1 MQDHSGE
8 SLWANLFDRTPSSST
23 SLRSGIVEVL
33 RSARHAISLRLL
45 AIQIAAYAPG
55 YAIYFLLTYLSWLL
69 AGRAPASVW
78 AEWGLLPCFFV
89 GEQSRPLLSWIVYDL
104 GVAAVVI
111 AFFLSNAAGSR
122 LLWMRWR
129 GHYAY
134 SVREALDFAIAKMGA
149 ILMAPAAIVFVV
161 GLLAGGGWLIGMV
174 GRIPYMGEL
183 LVTSFAWLWMLAA
196 LVLLLLIAVAAL
208 VLILAPAIVATTEAN
223 AAEAIFQAAGIFW
236 HRPWR
241 LLLYLAGVVAAAIAG
256 LMVSAFLVNRAFLLM
271 DALFANAM
279 GADYQKLSI
288 QAQHLLQSW
297 SAAPQKWFS
306 FAPGVVSQIFFPHRA
321 VVPLALT
328 PWFDV
333 LAHIL
338 ALSLLFT
345 AVWVLA
351 YPLAIINSGLAVTY
365 LLLRQLTEG
374 ETPFSGEK
382 NFSGENSLER
392 YQTNESTSP

>member
-8 SLWANLFDRTPSSST
+8 SPAANLFEHNPAAG
-23 SLRSGIVEVL
+23 SLCFGLVEIF

-69 AGRAPASVW
+69 AGRGPASVW

-89 GEQSRPLLSWIVYDL
+89 GDQPRPLLSWIVYGL
-104 GVAAVVI
+104 GIAALVF
-111 AFFLSNAAGSR
+111 AFFASNAAGSR
-122 LLWMRWR
+122 LLWMKWR

-134 SVREALDFAIAKMGA
+134 SVREAFDFAIAKMNA
-149 ILMAPAAIVFVV
+149 IAMAPVAIVFVIA
-161 GLLAGGGWLIGMV
+161 LFAGGGWLVGMS
-174 GRIPYMGEL
+174 GRIPYLGEL
-183 LVTSFAWLWMLAA
+183 LVAGFAWLWMMAA
-196 LVLLLLIAVAAL
+196 LVLLLGIAVAAL
-208 VLILAPAIVATTEAN
+208 ALILAPAIVATTEAN
-223 AAEAIFQAAGIFW
+223 AVEAIFQTAGIFCR
-236 HRPWR
+236 RPWR
-241 LLLYLAGVVAAAIAG
+241 LLIYLAGLVVVAIAG
-256 LMVSAFLVNRAFLLM
+256 LIVSVFLVNRAFLLM

-288 QAQHLLQSW
+288 QAQYLLQSW
-297 SAAPQKWFS
+297 SAATQKLAS
-306 FAPGVVSQIFFPHRA
+306 FAPAVASQFFFPHHA
-321 VVPLALT
+321 VTPLALT

-345 AVWVLA
+345 AVWVWA

-365 LLLRQLTEG
+365 LLLREG
-374 ETPFSGEK
+374 KTPFSGGK

-392 YQTNESTSP
+392 YQADESTSP

>member
-1 MQDHSGE
+1 
-8 SLWANLFDRTPSSST
+8 
-23 SLRSGIVEVL
+23 LRFGIVEIL

-45 AIQIAAYAPG
+45 AVQIAAYAPG

-69 AGRAPASVW
+69 AGRGPASVW

-89 GEQSRPLLSWIVYDL
+89 GDHPRSFLSWIVYGL
-104 GVAAVVI
+104 GVAALVI
-111 AFFLSNAAGSR
+111 AFFSSNAAGSR
-122 LLWMRWR
+122 LLWMKWH

-134 SVREALDFAIAKMGA
+134 SVREAFDFAIAKMSA
-149 ILMAPAAIVFVV
+149 ILMAPAAIIFVIA
-161 GLLAGGGWLIGMV
+161 LLAGGGWLVGMM
-174 GRIPYMGEL
+174 GRIPYLGEL
-183 LVTSFAWLWMLAA
+183 LVTGFAWLWMLAA
-196 LVLLLLIAVAAL
+196 IALLLLIAVAAL
-208 VLILAPAIVATTEAN
+208 VLILAPAIMATAEAN
-223 AAEAIFQAAGIFW
+223 AAEAIIQAAGIFW
-236 HRPWR
+236 NRPWR
-241 LLLYLAGVVAAAIAG
+241 LLLYLAGVVAVAIAG
-256 LMVSAFLVNRAFLLM
+256 LIVSAFLVNRAFLLM

-288 QAQHLLQSW
+288 QALYLLQSW
-297 SAAPQKWFS
+297 SATSQKLFS
-306 FAPGVVSQIFFPHRA
+306 FAPGVVAQFFFPHDA
-321 VVPLALT
+321 VMPLALT

-345 AVWVLA
+345 VVWVLA

-365 LLLRQLTEG
+365 LLLRQFTED

-392 YQTNESTSP
+392 YQANEPTSP